1 MYFNS
6 KKLISNCVISEK
18 NIFLEMVIFVT
29 VKMIL
34 DKDYKLHISRGRKSE
49 TEMAHKKK

>member
-1 MYFNS
+1 
-6 KKLISNCVISEK
+6 
-18 NIFLEMVIFVT
+18 MVIFVT

-49 TEMAHKKK
+49 TEMAHKKKYKYPDNTLC